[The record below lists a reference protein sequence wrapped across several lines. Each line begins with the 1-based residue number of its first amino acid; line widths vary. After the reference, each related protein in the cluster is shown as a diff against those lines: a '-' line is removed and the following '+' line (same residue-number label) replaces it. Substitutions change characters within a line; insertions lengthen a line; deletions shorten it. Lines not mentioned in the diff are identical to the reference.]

1 MFIGIKDRVLMEQE
15 KTRLEA
21 QDACLRDE
29 MRAQLNFGD
38 IIGELR
44 SLKKSTAVS
53 TPDANRVRMS
63 SGSVPRQSQWTLV
76 Q

>member
-29 MRAQLNFGD
+29 MLAQPNFGD

-44 SLKKSTAVS
+44 SLKNSTAIS
-53 TPDANRVRMS
+53 ALDANRVRTSNS
-63 SGSVPRQSQWTLV
+63 SR
-76 Q
+76 

>member
-1 MFIGIKDRVLMEQE
+1 MHLALGLSGAG

-29 MRAQLNFGD
+29 MQTQLNFGD

-44 SLKKSTAVS
+44 SVKNSTAVS
-53 TPDANRVRMS
+53 APDANRVGMS
-63 SGSVPRQSQWTLV
+63 DNSW
-76 Q
+76 